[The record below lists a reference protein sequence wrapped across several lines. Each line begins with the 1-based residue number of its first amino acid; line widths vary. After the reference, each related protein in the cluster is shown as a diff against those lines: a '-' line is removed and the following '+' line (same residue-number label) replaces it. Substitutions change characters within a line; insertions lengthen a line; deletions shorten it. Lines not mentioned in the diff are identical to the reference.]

1 MNVEKFVKNA
11 VSNTEE
17 MKELGELVKY
27 LESKDYD
34 ETMQIIFAYEYGKK
48 IGKKKAAN
56 PVG

>member
-1 MNVEKFVKNA
+1 MNIKRFVKNA

-27 LESKDYD
+27 LESKDYN
-34 ETMQIIFAYEYGKK
+34 ETMQIVFAYEYGKK
-48 IGKKKAAN
+48 IGKEKAAN